1 MILLNITKRICLS
14 FHYNGANSNL
24 FVNVAKS
31 HEFEVKDSEIVATPL
46 FLGKILKEFSVDN
59 MRNTGLNKYFH
70 DFSTGYDAIAV
81 IDILDIHKY
90 LIKKNNII

>member
-31 HEFEVKDSEIVATPL
+31 HEFEAKDSEIVATPL
-46 FLGKILKEFSVDN
+46 FLGKI
-59 MRNTGLNKYFH
+59 
-70 DFSTGYDAIAV
+70 
-81 IDILDIHKY
+81 
-90 LIKKNNII
+90 